1 MVTNS
6 AVRMENMLAALD
18 DITGGKGTGF
28 VLFGNA
34 ADLDKQNP
42 LDYGWT
48 NGRRET
54 VRLTD

>member
-1 MVTNS
+1 MD
-6 AVRMENMLAALD
+6 NMLAAVE

-28 VLFGNA
+28 VLFGHA
-34 ADLDKQNP
+34 AALAGQNP
-42 LDYGWT
+42 LEFGWT